1 MLQCFDLVSIF
12 SSFGGP
18 FLPID
23 CVGLLDWDFAYQN
36 MQDIR
41 IILLPLPVLMQHKG
55 LLQNGQARIQQT

>member
-12 SSFGGP
+12 SSSGGP

-23 CVGLLDWDFAYQN
+23 CVGLLGWDFAYQN

-41 IILLPLPVLMQHKG
+41 IILQL
-55 LLQNGQARIQQT
+55 NQASLFEQLCDITSPRAHAT